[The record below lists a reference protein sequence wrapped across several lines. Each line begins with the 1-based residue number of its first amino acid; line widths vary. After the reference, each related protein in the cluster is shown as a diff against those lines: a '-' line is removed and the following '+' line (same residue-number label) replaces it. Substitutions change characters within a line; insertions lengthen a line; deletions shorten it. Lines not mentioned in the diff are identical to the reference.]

1 MQTPF
6 PLQPWRCLHDYA
18 SYGDSML
25 DIMDSGRGSATV
37 TALNFQ
43 CAWLLSWF
51 WIFLGLTLVGRGED
65 FQVTPQQWS
74 LELLKK
80 AKPGDHFILKPG
92 IYKMDWK
99 IRGLNGSL
107 GMPIAITSED
117 VLRPA
122 VFAPAGGSLAI
133 ENCGYLILDGLHVE
147 GQLDA
152 SGIVSLS
159 MRRCKIRRD
168 SDWRWFDNVIQLHDI
183 NKVDVDDST
192 FESLGMQTSIL
203 EAIDCSEISLNRC
216 FLYGKFQQGIFIHEK
231 SNQRRSVVCVAV
243 LNRTVI
249 TGGDFALMRAP
260 TVKWIVKQCSFL
272 HQRKDMFRWAGSPES
287 DRDGTLKVVF
297 QKNIVVHRRDEL
309 IDVIRSAS
317 SPPVFFDLEDSS
329 DNIWYCLDRP
339 RLNPAHLRFPNLPG
353 TQHSVIP
360 NQAILEGK
368 ASIDDVEA
376 DRIAKAFD
384 VFEKKES
391 AFLGGYMSIL
401 FSLTVFGVLSV
412 RGGTRTEAFKERSQ
426 YWGTVFQSRWWARA
440 AVLLLASFF
449 FLIYS
454 ASRFAPFESMSP
466 EVLTSE
472 HWRNRW
478 SIAVRASA
486 PGQNLLLLLLGFG
499 FTSLVSMG
507 LASSIR
513 MRIVAAILCVSAIVL
528 VDILDFFVFGGF
540 SAPSL
545 ERVAFISIGAVI
557 AIFSLSFF
565 STGNQYFNFIRKQHF
580 IEMKWVD
587 VASVIGVL
595 LALLYAWYPLE
606 LQVNPRAM
614 LEKLEGEKVTLLPF
628 QKKLRPF
635 DASILVWHGILVGVA
650 LGRFLRFSRHRIRL
664 AIGWSGLFWLAVE
677 GIKIVFPNK
686 ALCIDQVFL
695 SLAGSAFGIVTTRF
709 LDKTPDLLDFP
720 SVFSFREFVRWAIGF
735 SWIAL
740 PFWVDFGWYYFWYMT
755 K

>member
-74 LELLKK
+74 PELLKK

-147 GQLDA
+147 GQLNA

-168 SDWRWFDNVIQLHDI
+168 SDWRWFDNVIQLHHI
-183 NKVDVDDST
+183 NKVAFDDSK

-203 EAIDCSEISLNRC
+203 EAVDCDEITLNRC

-260 TVKWIVKQCSFL
+260 TVQWIVKQCSFL
-272 HQRKDMFRWAGSPES
+272 HQRKDLFRWAGSPES
-287 DRDGTLKVVF
+287 DGEGTPKVVF
-297 QKNIVVHRRDEL
+297 QKNIVIHRTDEL
-309 IDVIRSAS
+309 IDIIRSAS
-317 SPPVFFDLEDSS
+317 SPPVFLDPEDSS

-339 RLNPAHLRFPNLPG
+339 RLNPVHLRFPNLPG

-384 VFEKKES
+384 VFEKKKS

-401 FSLTVFGVLSV
+401 FFLTVFGGLSI
-412 RGGTRTEAFKERSQ
+412 RGGTRTEAFKSSPQ
-426 YWGTVFQSRWWARA
+426 YWGTVFESRWWPRV
-440 AVLLLASFF
+440 AVLLFASCL

-454 ASRFAPFESMSP
+454 AARFAPFESMSP

-513 MRIVAAILCVSAIVL
+513 MRIVAAILCVAAIVL
-528 VDILDFFVFGGF
+528 VDVLDFFVFSGF

-545 ERVAFISIGAVI
+545 ERVASISIGAVI

-580 IEMKWVD
+580 IEIKWVD

-614 LEKLEGEKVTLLPF
+614 LEKLEGEKVTILPF

-664 AIGWSGLFWLAVE
+664 AVGWSGLFWLAVE

-686 ALCIDQVFL
+686 ALSIDQVFL